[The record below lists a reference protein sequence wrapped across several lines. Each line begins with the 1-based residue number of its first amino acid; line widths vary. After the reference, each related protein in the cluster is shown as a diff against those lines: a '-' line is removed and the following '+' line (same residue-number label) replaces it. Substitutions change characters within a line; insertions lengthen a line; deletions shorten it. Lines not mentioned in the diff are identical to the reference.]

1 MYKTFQA
8 KFNIMRQLGFLSQGS
23 WKKKKNE
30 ASSLNC
36 RLCSDKTT
44 LEIISVWGI
53 QNNYVNEAGTS
64 YSILFKVNVGQFN
77 YCKFLQYPLAETSSH
92 VLMSLFKW
100 MVKKIKNI
108 VFISYWY

>member
-1 MYKTFQA
+1 MK
-8 KFNIMRQLGFLSQGS
+8 G
-23 WKKKKNE
+23 KKNE

-53 QNNYVNEAGTS
+53 QNNYVNVAGTS

-77 YCKFLQYPLAETSSH
+77 FCKFLQYPLAETSSRG
-92 VLMSLFKW
+92 LMSLFKW
-100 MVKKIKNI
+100 MVKKFLSSVYLLLMLDSVLLITAFFSALI
-108 VFISYWY
+108 